1 MRRRVMAIL
10 IGMVGLTG
18 CSRDDANHV
27 VASRPAVS
35 NQLPAETPSMPAPL
49 APSAP
54 ASVVRAET
62 EADQGFPYRAVD
74 ALRRQGAVSEAEF
87 MTAHPTATCFSTLS
101 DARVC
106 EVQRPAHELCPGD
119 ITCTSVGYVFK
130 GTKVVAARFTRG
142 GVRGGLSRDNRA
154 PGGSGNPLPLC
165 TRRVHISADDHLRP
179 ARRAAAI

>member
-1 MRRRVMAIL
+1 
-10 IGMVGLTG
+10 
-18 CSRDDANHV
+18 
-27 VASRPAVS
+27 
-35 NQLPAETPSMPAPL
+35 MPAPL

-130 GTKVVAARFTRG
+130 GTKVVAARFTLPEAEFAEAYHATTALLADPEIRSHSVQ
-142 GVRGGLSRDNRA
+142 GVCTSVQTTTFDLPDARLQFEYTDCGDTARA
-154 PGGSGNPLPLC
+154 YGQQQAIIVSLKGSSG
-165 TRRVHISADDHLRP
+165 A
-179 ARRAAAI
+179 